1 VTLAQAVAL
10 TSPYLAVLLTIA
22 GVPLLV
28 KLLQLLDA
36 KAASIQ
42 NATWRS
48 LAEVSVHAVEQQMA
62 AAPSAQKRAT
72 AIGILIDAGV
82 PVSLAGA
89 VVEAGVHSMNDAAA
103 EVLAAPPAPVVA
115 VPVVEVPAGPPSV
128 LPH

>member
-62 AAPSAQKRAT
+62 AAPSA
-72 AIGILIDAGV
+72 
-82 PVSLAGA
+82 
-89 VVEAGVHSMNDAAA
+89 
-103 EVLAAPPAPVVA
+103 PVVA